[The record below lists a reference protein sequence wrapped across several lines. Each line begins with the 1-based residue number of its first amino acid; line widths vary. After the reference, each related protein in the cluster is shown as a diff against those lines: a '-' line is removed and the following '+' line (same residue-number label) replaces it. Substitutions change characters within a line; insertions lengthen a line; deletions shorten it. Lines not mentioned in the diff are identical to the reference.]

1 MSGPGAR
8 VFPAGAFSPAVVR
21 HRAQR
26 PDTDRLA
33 DPIAFSLTLMAATMI
48 EMDDGALLRTW
59 TAGPVI
65 PRRLPVVMVHGGPG
79 VPDYLGPVAG
89 IVEDLCLVHRYD
101 QRGTGGSR
109 WEGEHTIARHVQ
121 DLASLLDAWG
131 HHRVVLTG
139 HSFGTNMASYF
150 LLAHPGRVAGL
161 IQLAGPFLDP
171 WREADLAAQRARR
184 SGEQQARLGEL
195 DAIASRTDAE
205 EIEYLTLS
213 WFTGHADRARAWDW
227 ALAAARTR
235 RPVNYAMNTQLNA
248 AKKTDPLES
257 RVDELRELLPPGA
270 VIIGGAGDT
279 RPADALRR
287 LGACLH
293 CEVIIIPDAGHEP
306 WLEAPDQFTAA
317 LRAKADRQ
325 TRVRPDG

>member
-1 MSGPGAR
+1 
-8 VFPAGAFSPAVVR
+8 
-21 HRAQR
+21 
-26 PDTDRLA
+26 
-33 DPIAFSLTLMAATMI
+33 MAATMI
-48 EMDDGALLRTW
+48 EMDDGARLRTW
-59 TAGPVI
+59 TTGPVV
-65 PRRLPVVMVHGGPG
+65 PQGLPLVMVHGGPG
-79 VPDYLGPVAG
+79 VRDYLAPVAG

-101 QRGTGGSR
+101 QRGTGGSP

-131 HHRVVLTG
+131 HDRAVLMG

-150 LLAHPGRVAGL
+150 LLARPERVAGL
-161 IQLAGPFLDP
+161 IQLAGPFLYP
-171 WREADLAAQRARR
+171 WREADLAAQQARR
-184 SGEQQARLGEL
+184 SGEQQSRLDEL
-195 DAIASRTDAE
+195 DAIASRTDAGE
-205 EIEYLTLS
+205 TEYLALS
-213 WFTGHADRARAWDW
+213 WFTDHADQARAWDW

-257 RVDELRELLPPGA
+257 HVDELRELLPPGA

-279 RPADALRR
+279 RPAGALRR
-287 LGACLH
+287 LGARLN

-317 LRAKADRQ
+317 LRAAVKRQ
-325 TRVRPDG
+325 TRIAD